1 MNSGLAIE
9 ATAGRVTPVAFVDEA
24 AMEENLARMSRAAQ
38 SAGVRLR
45 PHGKTH
51 KSAYVAQRQL
61 AHGAAGLTAATL
73 LEAER
78 FLAAGVDDLLLAHP
92 PAGPIKLQRLEALAG
107 SGARV
112 AVSVDDV
119 DLAAALPASVDVLWE
134 VDTGLHR
141 QGTPPGGQSA
151 DAVVQLAERIGS
163 ERVRGLL
170 THGGHAYRAETEA
183 DRRRAAEEEASGLQV
198 TAALLAERGLRMR
211 ELSVGATPTADLLP
225 PGFAITEMRPGTYVF
240 GDANQVALGSMRLEQ
255 VALGVVATVVS
266 TPARDRAVIDAG
278 SKALSND
285 LRVPSLEGFGRVL
298 GHEHLRLDRMSE
310 EHGVLVADGP
320 TGLRV
325 GDRVVVVPAHACT
338 TVNLHP
344 GLLFISAAGARWE
357 ASAMHGW

>member
-1 MNSGLAIE
+1 MNAGLALE
-9 ATAGRVTPVAFVDEA
+9 ATAGHITPVAFVDEA
-24 AMEENLARMSRAAQ
+24 AMEDNLARMSKAAHA
-38 SAGVRLR
+38 AGVRLR

-51 KSAYVAQRQL
+51 KSAFVAQRQL
-61 AHGAAGLTAATL
+61 AHGATGITAATL
-73 LEAER
+73 LEAEK
-78 FLAAGVDDLLLAHP
+78 FLAAGVNDLLLAHP
-92 PAGPIKLQRLEALAG
+92 PAGATKLRRLEALAG
-107 SGARV
+107 SGARL

-119 DLAAALPASVDVLWE
+119 ELAAALPQSVEVLWE
-134 VDTGLHR
+134 VDTGLGR
-141 QGTPPGGQSA
+141 LGSQPGAESA
-151 DAVVQLAERIGS
+151 DAVCELLERIGS

-170 THGGHAYRAETEA
+170 THGGHSYRAENQA
-183 DRRRAAEEEASGLQV
+183 ARRRAAEEEASGLEV
-198 TAALLAERGLRMR
+198 TAAVLQERGLEMR

-225 PGFAITEMRPGTYVF
+225 AGSRITEMRPGTYVF
-240 GDANQVALGSMRLEQ
+240 GDANQVALGSMRLDQ

-285 LRVPSLEGFGRVL
+285 LRVPTLEGFGRVL

-320 TGLRV
+320 TGLRI

-344 GLLFISAAGARWE
+344 GLLFVTAAGTRWE